1 MIQEQR
7 LVQTFLELVQLDSE
21 SKQERLVADYVTA
34 KLRALGYTVKEDEAG
49 AQFGG
54 NAGNVLAYKAGSCA
68 GKSLLFC
75 AHMDTV
81 APGNHVK
88 PIVEDGVIRSD
99 GSTVLGGDDKA
110 GIAAILEAAA
120 ALEESGRQPWASADS
135 VYRSRGNRSAGRK
148 IYRAG
153 AAGAGGRRL
162 LF

>member
-68 GKSLLFC
+68 AKACCS
-75 AHMDTV
+75 APIWIQWR
-81 APGNHVK
+81 PGNHVK
-88 PIVEDGVIRSD
+88 P
-99 GSTVLGGDDKA
+99 L
-110 GIAAILEAAA
+110 
-120 ALEESGRQPWASADS
+120 
-135 VYRSRGNRSAGRK
+135 
-148 IYRAG
+148 
-153 AAGAGGRRL
+153 
-162 LF
+162 